1 MKYKLLLLAVFLS
14 FSGFAQQYPGFKS
27 LRFNEDYSA
36 LKNDTLSNNWY
47 KTVKFLPLSA
57 SRETYVSFGGDI
69 RFQYFYAKNENW
81 GDGPQDNDGYVLG
94 RYLFHADFHAG
105 KF

>member
-1 MKYKLLLLAVFLS
+1 VLAVFLS

-27 LRFNEDYSA
+27 LRFDEDYSV
-36 LKNDTLSNNWY
+36 LKNDTVSNNWY

-81 GDGPQDNDGYVLG
+81 GDGPQDND
-94 RYLFHADFHAG
+94 
-105 KF
+105 